1 MLPAMSQMLLDFGYV
16 AGTTP
21 LREVPFTVL
30 DLETTGGAP
39 ATCEITEVGAV
50 RVRGGQKEAE
60 LSTLVRPA
68 AGIPRQ
74 ITALTGITDTLVADA
89 PPVTTVLPTLMEF
102 WRGSVFVAHN
112 ARFDLAFLN
121 AALKVHDYPTIELPV
136 VCTATLARRLVRDEV
151 HNCRLSTLAQHF
163 RTQHEPSHRALP
175 DARTTVEVLH
185 ALIERAAGLGVLTLD
200 GLLELCDRRDLDTV
214 SQRQRLTD
222 HLPGSPG
229 VYAFRSAAGEVL
241 YVGKAT
247 DLRSRVRSYF
257 GTDPRRMV
265 RGLLRETDR
274 IDHRVCPTPIE
285 AEVRELRTITAWRPR
300 YNRRHKPPRAVTWVK
315 LTTERFPR
323 LSIVRT
329 VRDDGAAYLGP
340 LRSTRAAE
348 RLRDALHDVLP
359 LRRCTMKITAHT
371 RAQACVLAEIGRCCA
386 PCVGDVDPDTYRP
399 VVEHAR
405 AALTDGSGP
414 VTSRLLALIAAL
426 AADERYHEAGWRR
439 DRLAALTDAV
449 RRQRVSQTLDGV
461 QLAAYR
467 PVDEDTVDLIVV
479 SDGRLRGSARCP
491 RADAAR
497 VAADMSTAFQ
507 RQDDDP
513 FAIVTERELLSR
525 WLAAHGTVL
534 LWAHGCYADTL
545 AGGAQ
550 LHQVARQL
558 RRRRKSGEPAG
569 ELTAKRLRRE
579 VGTAS

>member
-1 MLPAMSQMLLDFGYV
+1 MSQMLLDFGHV
-16 AGTTP
+16 AGATP

-50 RVRGGQKEAE
+50 RVRGGQREAE

-68 AGIPRQ
+68 TAIPRQ
-74 ITALTGITDTLVADA
+74 ITALTGITNVLVADA
-89 PPVTTVLPTLMEF
+89 PPVTTILPTLMEF

-121 AALKVHDYPTIELPV
+121 AALALHDYPTIDLPV

-163 RTQHEPSHRALP
+163 RTQHEPTHRALP
-175 DARTTVEVLH
+175 DAQTTVEVLH
-185 ALIERAAGLGVLTLD
+185 ALLERAAGLGVLTLD
-200 GLLELCDRRDLDTV
+200 GLLELCNRRDLDTV
-214 SQRQRLTD
+214 AQRERLTNR
-222 HLPGSPG
+222 LPTAPG
-229 VYAFRSAAGEVL
+229 VYAFRSASGEVL

-285 AEVRELRTITAWRPR
+285 AEVRELRTITARRPR
-300 YNRRHKPPRAVTWVK
+300 YNRRHKPPRTVTWVK
-315 LTTERFPR
+315 LTAERFPR

-329 VRDDGAAYLGP
+329 VRDDGATYLGP

-359 LRRCTMKITAHT
+359 LRRCTIKITART
-371 RAQACVLAEIGRCCA
+371 RAPACVLAEIDRCCA
-386 PCVGDVDPDTYRP
+386 PCTGTVDPGVYRP

-405 AALTDGSGP
+405 AAMTDGSGP
-414 VTSRLLALIAAL
+414 VTTRLLALIAAL
-426 AADERYHEAGWRR
+426 AADERYQEAGWRR
-439 DRLAALTDAV
+439 DRLGALVDAV
-449 RRQRVSQTLDGV
+449 RRQRVSQAMEGV

-467 PVDEDTVDLIVV
+467 PVDDATVDLVV
-479 SDGRLRGSARCP
+479 MSDGRLCGSARCP
-491 RADAAR
+491 RASAAR
-497 VAADMSTAFQ
+497 VAADLSTAVP
-507 RQDDDP
+507 RDDDDP
-513 FAIVTERELLSR
+513 FVIVTERELLTR
-525 WLAAHGTVL
+525 WLAARDTVL
-534 LWAHGCYADTL
+534 LWAHGCYADTV

-550 LHQVARQL
+550 LHHVTRQL
-558 RRRRKSGEPAG
+558 RRRRRTGAAAE
-569 ELTAKRLRRE
+569 ELTSKRLRRAA
-579 VGTAS
+579 GDARP

>member
-1 MLPAMSQMLLDFGYV
+1 MSQMLLDFGYV
-16 AGTTP
+16 AGATP

-50 RVRGGQKEAE
+50 RVRGGQREAE

-68 AGIPRQ
+68 TAIPRQ
-74 ITALTGITDTLVADA
+74 ITALTGITNVLVADA
-89 PPVTTVLPTLMEF
+89 PPVTTILPTLMEF

-121 AALKVHDYPTIELPV
+121 AALELHDYPTIDLPV

-163 RTQHEPSHRALP
+163 RTQHEPTHRALP
-175 DARTTVEVLH
+175 DAQTTVEVLH
-185 ALIERAAGLGVLTLD
+185 ALLERAAGLGVLTLD
-200 GLLELCDRRDLDTV
+200 GLLELCNRRDLDTV
-214 SQRQRLTD
+214 AQRERLTNR
-222 HLPGSPG
+222 LPAAPG
-229 VYAFRSAAGEVL
+229 VYAFRSASGEVL

-285 AEVRELRTITAWRPR
+285 AEVRELRTITARRPR

-315 LTTERFPR
+315 LTAERFPR

-329 VRDDGAAYLGP
+329 VRDDGATYLGP

-359 LRRCTMKITAHT
+359 LRRCTMKITART
-371 RAQACVLAEIGRCCA
+371 RAPACVLAEIDRCCA
-386 PCVGDVDPDTYRP
+386 PCTGTVDPDVYLP

-405 AALTDGSGP
+405 AAMTDGSGP
-414 VTSRLLALIAAL
+414 VTTRLLALIGAL
-426 AADERYHEAGWRR
+426 AADERYQEAGWRR
-439 DRLAALTDAV
+439 DRLSALVDAV
-449 RRQRVSQTLDGV
+449 RRQRVSQAVDGV
-461 QLAAYR
+461 RLAAYR
-467 PVDEDTVDLIVV
+467 PVDDRTVDLVV
-479 SDGRLRGSARCP
+479 MSGGRLCGSARCP
-491 RADAAR
+491 RASAAP
-497 VAADMSTAFQ
+497 VAAELSTVVP
-507 RQDDDP
+507 RDDDDP
-513 FAIVTERELLSR
+513 FVVVTERELLTR
-525 WLAAHGTVL
+525 WLAARDTVL
-534 LWAHGCYADTL
+534 LWAHGCYADTV

-550 LHQVARQL
+550 LHQVTRQL
-558 RRRRKSGEPAG
+558 RRRRRTGAPAE
-569 ELTAKRLRRE
+569 ELTSKRLRRAA
-579 VGTAS
+579 GGATP